1 MHAFTHRAKQL
12 RDRLLVCAVVALV
25 SACAAAPKPVAPP
38 ISTQVLAPAVAPKQA
53 RLDRLL
59 AALGELGFEQHD
71 ESLRLT
77 LPQPIVFPFDGD
89 QVADAAR
96 LSIGRVG
103 RELSALEVG
112 RVFVY
117 GHTDNV
123 GPPLYNK
130 ALSLRRAEAVA
141 QILIDNGVAKERIER
156 SGLGAAVA
164 VASNAT
170 TAGRAKNRRVVI
182 VVQVD

>member
-25 SACAAAPKPVAPP
+25 SACAATPKPVAPP
-38 ISTQVLAPAVAPKQA
+38 VSTQVLAPAVAPKQA

-96 LSIGRVG
+96 
-103 RELSALEVG
+103 
-112 RVFVY
+112 
-117 GHTDNV
+117 
-123 GPPLYNK
+123 
-130 ALSLRRAEAVA
+130 SLH
-141 QILIDNGVAKERIER
+141 KER
-156 SGLGAAVA
+156 A
-164 VASNAT
+164 
-170 TAGRAKNRRVVI
+170 
-182 VVQVD
+182 